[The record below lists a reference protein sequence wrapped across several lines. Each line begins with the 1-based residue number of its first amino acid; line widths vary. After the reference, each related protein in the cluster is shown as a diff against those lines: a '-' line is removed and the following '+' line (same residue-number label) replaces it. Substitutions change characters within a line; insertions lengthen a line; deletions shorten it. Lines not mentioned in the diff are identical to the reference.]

1 MFRILLPLFCLLLP
15 LTAKAELEITIY
27 AFRTSNDLAFKTYSY
42 DVVTPDKIKSIPS
55 LNLVQSGPEGQMTST
70 FLRGTNSN
78 HTLITLNGIAIK
90 DHSTPGGTD
99 DISQH
104 SFLGVE
110 QVEVIKGPMGS
121 VYGPNSIGGTINMVT
136 QANTENSVSVST
148 GSNNTNTQTI
158 KLGKFI
164 EDANTLVDMRI
175 ENETS
180 DGISVVDGNE
190 DDGFKNRN
198 YIIQTET
205 YNVIPGYTMKT
216 SLIETNN
223 KTNLDKSSDYTD
235 YTADWQFNNYYLS
248 MQNKDEEYTINHTKH
263 DRVYDD
269 KGTVDTYKNDTTTLL
284 AKKTIHNNKN
294 SSYTLGT
301 EYEYNDIE
309 FDTNIAGYDSNV
321 NKNRTNNGYFYNV
334 DQTLVSGVQLNAG
347 VRYDTPNTF
356 DNQLTY
362 RIGAEN
368 NGVRISYATGYK
380 APTVYEMYGKNN
392 YGFLGNKN
400 LIPEES
406 KTYEIGYRWDKGDIV
421 FFKTEIDNLLTY
433 SNNTYVNDTKKSDRH
448 GVELGLTHKIG
459 DVNIQ
464 NNTAFVIAEDGNGT
478 EIVRKPKWTNTTN
491 FNLSNWNLD
500 VNYYGSHLDIDS
512 QTYATIKMPSV
523 TTADLFYE
531 MAKGDLTFYGKLSNI
546 TDETY
551 ERPDGYNQVGRS
563 FNIGFKK
570 SF

>member
-110 QVEVIKGPMGS
+110 RVEVIKGPMGS

-136 QANTENSVSVST
+136 QPNEENSVSVST

-158 KLGKFI
+158 KLGKFYN
-164 EDANTLVDMRI
+164 NTLVDVRI

-190 DDGFKNRN
+190 DDNYTNRN

-205 YNVIPGYTMKT
+205 YNAIPDYTLKT

-223 KTNLDKSSDYTD
+223 KTNLDKSTDYTN
-235 YTADWQFNNYYLS
+235 YTADWQFNNYYMSL
-248 MQNKDEEYTINHTKH
+248 QNKDEEYTINHTKH

-284 AKKTIHNNKN
+284 AKKTIHQDNN
-294 SSYTLGT
+294 SHTLGT

-321 NKNRTNNGYFYNV
+321 TKNRTNNGYFYRL
-334 DQTLVSGVQLNAG
+334 DQTTLADVQMHYGIRL
-347 VRYDTPNTF
+347 DTPNTF
-356 DNQLTY
+356 DDQLTY
-362 RIGAEN
+362 RIGAEK
-368 NGVRISYATGYK
+368 NGVRLSYATGYK

-392 YGFLGNKN
+392 YGFLGNKD
-400 LIPEES
+400 LIPEKS
-406 KTYEIGYRWDKGDIV
+406 KTYELGYRWESGDIV

-433 SNNTYVNDTKKSDRH
+433 DSNTYINDTKKSDRH
-448 GVELGLTHKIG
+448 GVELGLTSKVG

-464 NNTAFVIAEDGNGT
+464 NNTAFIIAEDGNGT

-491 FNLSNWNLD
+491 FNLNNWNLD
-500 VNYYGSHLDIDS
+500 VNYYGSHLDIDNT
-512 QTYATIKMPSV
+512 TYAKIKMESV
-523 TTADLFYE
+523 TTADLFYKVD
-531 MAKGDLTFYGKLSNI
+531 KGGLTIYGKLSNI
-546 TDETY
+546 TDEDY
-551 ERPDGYNQVGRS
+551 ERPDGYNQLGRS
-563 FNIGFKK
+563 FNIGLKK
-570 SF
+570 TF